1 MIKKLLLMSFCLVLI
16 LTSASNFAFAAD
28 VNTIETLTWEGLEEQ
43 IRKGNLSTK
52 AFEENINSLETIDYT
67 NMYYG
72 LRNQLNQLST
82 AQDFLVLTGQ
92 TENALALSQTSSS
105 LRTTYEDIKNGK
117 LQRDSENAINQ
128 LRDAQNQVVLAGKTL
143 YINILSMERSLED
156 GKRSVGALER
166 TLSELYLRKSFGQ
179 VSDKV
184 IEDMEKSKSDAES
197 NLETLQNSIFSCKAQ
212 LQLLVGYEPTGEI
225 ELGALPDLVGNE
237 DANFNYEE
245 DLLAAKE
252 KSSTLKNAEILLEKA
267 KEDYE
272 ESEDSYV
279 SGNILGYQRNS
290 AKYTYEAEKLNYE
303 SAVQNF
309 EYSFNEI
316 YRSVSSFKQIW
327 KNKLE
332 AVAYNER
339 LVGIAETS
347 YNLGR
352 ISYFQLLSARDA
364 LENAKSEAL
373 AAQSDT
379 FSALNKYDAAIKYG
393 IVS

>member
-1 MIKKLLLMSFCLVLI
+1 MIKKTLFLLFGSLIILSF
-16 LTSASNFAFAAD
+16 ASNVAFATDDNVAD
-28 VNTIETLTWEGLEEQ
+28 VITWEDLEEQ
-43 IRKGNLSTK
+43 IRRDNLSSK
-52 AFEENINSLETIDYT
+52 ALEENINSIETIDYT
-67 NMYYG
+67 NMYYS

-92 TENALALSQTSSS
+92 TENVLALSQTSTS
-105 LRTTYEDIKNGK
+105 LRTTYEDIRDGK
-117 LQRDSENAINQ
+117 LQRDSENVINQ
-128 LRDAQNQVVLAGKTL
+128 LRDAQNQVVLAGQSL
-143 YINILSMERSLED
+143 YINILSMERSVAD
-156 GKRSVGALER
+156 GNRGLQALER
-166 TLSELYLRKSFGQ
+166 GLAELYLRKKFGQ
-179 VSDKV
+179 VSDSV
-184 IEDMEKSKSDAES
+184 IEDMQKSKADAIN
-197 NLETLQNSIFSCKAQ
+197 NLKTLQNSIASCKAQ
-212 LQLLVGYEPTGEI
+212 LQLLIGCEPTGKI
-225 ELGALPDLVGNE
+225 ELGALPDLSGDE

-245 DLLAAKE
+245 DLSLAKE
-252 KSSTLKNAEILLEKA
+252 KSSTLKNAKLSLEKA
-267 KEDYE
+267 KESFE

-279 SGNILGYQRNS
+279 SGNLLGYQRDS